1 VSAEDSAPDAAPDPA
16 PLVVTDQAAAQRYE
30 VHRNGELAG
39 FLDYVVKRG
48 RLALVH
54 TETLPAHAG
63 SGVAGAVA
71 RFALEDA
78 RARGLRVIPICPFV
92 RSYLE
97 RHPEYAD
104 LVVGSPPR

>member
-1 VSAEDSAPDAAPDPA
+1 MSDERAE
-16 PLVVTDQAAAQRYE
+16 PLSVTDNAAAGRYE
-30 VHRNGELAG
+30 AHRDGELAG
-39 FLDYVVKRG
+39 FLDYVLKRG

-54 TETLPAHAG
+54 TETLPAHVG
-63 SGVAGAVA
+63 NGVAGAVA

-78 RARGLRVIPICPFV
+78 RARGLRVIAICPFV

-104 LVVGSPPR
+104 LVVGAPPSPPG

>member
-1 VSAEDSAPDAAPDPA
+1 VSGGEAV
-16 PLVVTDQAAAQRYE
+16 PLIVTDEAHVGRYE
-30 VHRNGELAG
+30 VHRGGELAG

-54 TETLPAHAG
+54 TETLPAHVG
-63 SGVAGAVA
+63 QGVAGAVA

-78 RARGLRVIPICPFV
+78 RARDLRVIAICPFV
-92 RSYLE
+92 RSYVE

-104 LVVGSPPR
+104 LVVGGPQRNDTPPRPD

>member
-1 VSAEDSAPDAAPDPA
+1 MSGGEAT

-30 VHRNGELAG
+30 VHRGGELAG

-54 TETLPAHAG
+54 TETLPAHTG
-63 SGVAGAVA
+63 SGVAGALA

-78 RARGLRVIPICPFV
+78 RARGLRVIAICPFV
-92 RSYLE
+92 RSYVE

-104 LVVGSPPR
+104 LVVGAAPR

>member
-1 VSAEDSAPDAAPDPA
+1 MSAGQGVPSK
-16 PLVVTDQAAAQRYE
+16 VTDVTAAQRYE
-30 VHRNGELAG
+30 AYRDGDLAG

-63 SGVAGAVA
+63 AGVAGALA

-78 RARGLRVIPICPFV
+78 RARGLRVIAICPFV
-92 RSYLE
+92 HTYLE

-104 LVVGSPPR
+104 VVAGAPR